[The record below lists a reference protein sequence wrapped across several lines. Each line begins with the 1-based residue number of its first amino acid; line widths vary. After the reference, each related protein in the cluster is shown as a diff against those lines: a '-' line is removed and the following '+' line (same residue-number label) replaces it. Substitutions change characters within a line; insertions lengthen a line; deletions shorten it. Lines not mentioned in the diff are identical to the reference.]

1 MFNHTRIK
9 RSLAAALTI
18 GAASL
23 PTAAQALQAP
33 DAAAEHGNRWR
44 CAT

>member
-1 MFNHTRIK
+1 MFNHTRIE
-9 RSLAAALTI
+9 RSFAAALAI
-18 GAASL
+18 GAASV

-33 DAAAEHGNRWR
+33 RAAAKHGNRWR